1 MKITITVNTQAQIK
15 PSGVLKPTD
24 LYNIATSVAGNSFT
38 MTVDDSDT
46 VQQLADATDALMSVD
61 PALTV
66 QEKLMDNGLVL
77 PLTSTLAE
85 AGVTDGSVIKYSYV
99 INA

>member
-15 PSGVLKPTD
+15 QSKSLTPVE
-24 LYNIATSVAGNSFT
+24 LYNVAKSVAGNSFT
-38 MTVDDSDT
+38 TTVDDSNT

-66 QEKLMDNGLVL
+66 QEKLMDNGRVL
-77 PLTSTLAE
+77 PLTATLAE
-85 AGVTDGSVIKYSYV
+85 AGVKDGGVIKYSYV

>member
-15 PSGVLKPTD
+15 QSKSLTPVE
-24 LYNIATSVAGNSFT
+24 LYNVAKSVAGNSFT

-46 VQQLADATDALMSVD
+46 VQQLANAADTLMSVD

-66 QEKLMDNGLVL
+66 QEKLMDNGRVL
-77 PLTSTLAE
+77 PLTSTLAS

>member
-1 MKITITVNTQAQIK
+1 
-15 PSGVLKPTD
+15 
-24 LYNIATSVAGNSFT
+24 
-38 MTVDDSDT
+38 
-46 VQQLADATDALMSVD
+46 MSVD

-77 PLTSTLAE
+77 PLAATLAA

>member
-1 MKITITVNTQAQIK
+1 
-15 PSGVLKPTD
+15 
-24 LYNIATSVAGNSFT
+24 

-77 PLTSTLAE
+77 PLAATLAA

>member
-24 LYNIATSVAGNSFT
+24 LYNIAKSVAGNSFT